1 MKKTRKSYADLYIE
15 NFTDAEEFIATLEE
29 RKEEVKKNYVSFQ
42 YYGLSSWKE
51 AYKDLRGEGKGFDDL
66 EERFALYLAGLEAMA
81 EKRGKEAAK
90 GQREGGETAKMR
102 PKGRDIE
109 FLFIADKA
117 DECDGE
123 AAYMG
128 IKERRLSQLAGIAL
142 LEKNYGCRCSISL
155 ACSAYEGEPR
165 EGKTNVACLIRL
177 KSLKEPFSLR
187 KLSCLPL
194 KPNALTAL
202 LSRWESSV
210 GHSSGLSQKYESYH
224 CARPYVREKSSA
236 LKWEFKRKMEF
247 FDLIK
252 DENSSLICLEC
263 ADKIEDVLKRLTTP
277 ILVGRKSV
285 STRRFENYGVLDT
298 LKNGDVNAYTD
309 SAASDL
315 LASYDNASNVTRTPN
330 GEIYEGNALQEI
342 AEKRAEQE
350 WNEYFK

>member
-15 NFTDAEEFIATLEE
+15 GFADAEEFIATLEE
-29 RKEEVKKNYVSFQ
+29 RKGVDTGLHC
-42 YYGLSSWKE
+42 YGVSSWEE

-66 EERFALYLAGLEAMA
+66 EERFALYLAGLEAMT
-81 EKRGKEAAK
+81 EKRQKE
-90 GQREGGETAKMR
+90 GQKEGGETAKR
-102 PKGRDIE
+102 CPKGRDIE
-109 FLFIADKA
+109 FLFVA
-117 DECDGE
+117 DEADESDGE
-123 AAYMG
+123 ATYMG
-128 IKERRLSQLAGIAL
+128 IRERRLSQLAGIAL
-142 LEKNYGCRCSISL
+142 LEKNYGCRCSVSL
-155 ACSAYEGEPR
+155 ACPAYEGEPR

-177 KSLKEPFSLR
+177 KSLKEPFSLK

-194 KPNALTAL
+194 KPNSLTAL
-202 LSRWESSV
+202 LSRWEKSV
-210 GHSSGLSQKYESYH
+210 GHSSGLNREYESYH
-224 CARPYVREKSSA
+224 CNRPYGRRNSGA
-236 LKWEFKRKMEF
+236 LNWEFKRKMEF

-285 STRRFENYGVLDT
+285 STRCFKNYGVLDT

-315 LASYDNASNVTRTPN
+315 LASYDNASNITRTPN

-342 AEKRAEQE
+342 TEKRAEQE
-350 WNEYFK
+350 LNEYFK